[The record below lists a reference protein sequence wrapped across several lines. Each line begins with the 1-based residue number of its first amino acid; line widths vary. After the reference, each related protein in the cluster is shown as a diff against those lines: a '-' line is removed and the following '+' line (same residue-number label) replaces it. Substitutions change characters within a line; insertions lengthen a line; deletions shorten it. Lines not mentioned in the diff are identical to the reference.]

1 MTVKDIKTK
10 AKQMGIQLAG
20 KMKKADMIRTIQV
33 AEGNSPCFQTGVTSC
48 DQENCCWRS
57 DCM

>member
-10 AKQMGIQLAG
+10 AQGMGLEFG
-20 KMKKADMIRTIQV
+20 SKMKKADMVRSIQV
-33 AEGNSPCFQTGVTSC
+33 AEGNSPCFQTGATSC